1 MMLQYLLRIML
12 LASLNIA
19 ARGDGSWWDLI
30 PNEFRQIFPLVLFLV
45 NLLVLAVVLYLAGL
59 MVVGG
64 RRARF
69 FDAIII
75 SLLGTVLSTIF
86 FLFIPYP
93 LIALVLSIL
102 AWLFLIKSLYE
113 TGWLGAT
120 AVGILAIIIFLAV
133 TLILALVFGILDKL
147 IERFLPLIL
156 LTF

>member
-1 MMLQYLLRIML
+1 ML

-147 IERFLPLIL
+147 IERFWPLIL